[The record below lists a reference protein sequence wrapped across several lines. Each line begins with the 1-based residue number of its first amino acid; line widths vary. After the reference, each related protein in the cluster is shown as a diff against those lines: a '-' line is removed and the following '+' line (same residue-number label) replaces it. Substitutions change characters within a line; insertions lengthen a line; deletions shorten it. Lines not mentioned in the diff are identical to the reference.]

1 MSKVI
6 PAICLLFLG
15 YASGITNQKN
25 ETAEAAASETVN
37 RREAPPEFITPPHG
51 GGGIGNIY
59 LPPSDSFGP
68 PSDSYGPPPSGPSSG
83 PSGSYG
89 PPPGGPHP
97 GPSVSYGPPPSGPPT
112 SHGPP
117 GTYGPPKPVYGA
129 PTDSIG
135 PSPDISSPP
144 NDIYGPPPPG
154 DVYGPPPGDA
164 YGPPPPGDVYG
175 PPPSNSY
182 LPPSRPSGPKP
193 VYGPP
198 PTSKFPSFNI
208 GGLKPPSNSYGP
220 PDNGPPTSVYG
231 PPNLRPPKLKPIYGP
246 PKPNYGPPKPS
257 FGHGPP
263 SGGPPKPIYGPPK
276 GNGGIFLKPPKS
288 NYGPPKP
295 IYGPPKPS
303 FGPPKNTYGP
313 PPKPSYGP
321 PLKPKPIY
329 GPPSGHGPHA
339 PPGVPSPPT
348 PPEISYD
355 GWQPIPGI
363 SHPPGDHSGPSD
375 SYGPPVSHG
384 PPSDAYGPPSGG
396 NGLISGP
403 GGGHGSVDGSLTPPS
418 ASYGTPSDSYGPP
431 SSGLDLLSGNYG
443 PPPSLPSSSYGGPP
457 PPPPGGHP
465 DHHSGT
471 YDGPPPPL
479 PQSPS
484 VSIKPVYGVP
494 NSGGDHSHGD
504 LTPPKTSYGVP
515 SGSYGPPNDLQ
526 APGDSY
532 GPPLPPSGSY
542 GPPIGH
548 DSNLNILNLLTKGEG
563 HGSGSISSDL
573 TPPGSAHGGHGD
585 DLGPPPPSYGAPP
598 SGSYGP
604 PPSGNYGPP
613 PSISYGAPPS
623 GSYGPPPSDNYG
635 PPSNEYGP
643 PQGNFG
649 VPLSTCCGTPPP
661 DIGGHEHKSSLPLAY
676 GVPSGMQIEGP
687 KLQPKVP
694 IKFRDPVPK
703 GLLEAIG
710 ESAEYNTNGHG
721 KPFQGGTYIPPSVP
735 EVPQKHPDD
744 IHSSSDGGHHGH
756 SEGRGGDFQVNPSVD
771 LSPPQLQHLDVSNNY
786 GPPSQDSDN
795 YGPPPPDNNYGPP
808 PPDNNYGPPHQDVNN
823 YGPPQDSHGSQQD
836 FASPELL
843 HSLGLEGTDISKS
856 ISHEYTPNSV
866 DIPIHG
872 NQGSYTLNIQSAN
885 GESHGNVPH
894 EHVLSNGLLQDIL
907 AAIEHQPASI
917 QQVQPSYGVVDA
929 HPSGSEQH
937 AVNTGPSGPD
947 LQRIKHESRDETL
960 VAQESVNHESR
971 AQVVP
976 PPPSGVRNEKHD
988 AISQR
993 EAANN
998 HLVRKEQELV
1008 QQLLDSGFTSSGI
1021 ALYFNPD
1028 LKRNNTNNVND
1039 TSSHR
1044 FETTA
1049 RQRTESPQP
1058 SNSTET
1064 KPVETNNRQ
1073 TFENS
1078 QPKKAHDAITA
1089 ESSTRHRSELQQN
1102 SKSTETKETDVSKHQ
1117 KSESSQVSKAADS
1130 YRVERT
1136 QTTNTKS
1143 NFDKFPEGSFVNF
1156 NSPSNQYSYDIIN
1169 RR

>member
-1 MSKVI
+1 MNKVI

-51 GGGIGNIY
+51 GGIGNIY

-68 PSDSYGPPPSGPSSG
+68 PPSDSYGPPPSGPSTG

-89 PPPGGPHP
+89 PPPSGPHP

-112 SHGPP
+112 GHGPP
-117 GTYGPPKPVYGA
+117 GTYGPPKPVYG
-129 PTDSIG
+129 PPPDSIG
-135 PSPDISSPP
+135 PPPDLSSPP
-144 NDIYGPPPPG
+144 NDIYGPPPPGDIYGPPPPG
-154 DVYGPPPGDA
+154 DVYGPPPG
-164 YGPPPPGDVYG
+164 
-175 PPPSNSY
+175 NSY

-198 PTSKFPSFNI
+198 PSSKFPSFNI
-208 GGLKPPSNSYGP
+208 GGLKPPSDSYGP
-220 PDNGPPTSVYG
+220 PDFGPPTSIYG

-276 GNGGIFLKPPKS
+276 NGGGTFLKPPKPA
-288 NYGPPKP
+288 YGPPKP
-295 IYGPPKPS
+295 NYGPPKPS

-321 PLKPKPIY
+321 PPKPKPVY
-329 GPPSGHGPHA
+329 GPPSGHGLHA

-375 SYGPPVSHG
+375 SYGPPTSHG

-403 GGGHGSVDGSLTPPS
+403 GGGHGSVEGSLTPPS
-418 ASYGTPSDSYGPP
+418 GSYGPPSDSYGPP
-431 SSGLDLLSGNYG
+431 NSGSDVSSGNYG

-457 PPPPGGHP
+457 PPPPGNHH

-479 PQSPS
+479 PQSPP

-494 NSGGDHSHGD
+494 NSGRDISHGD
-504 LTPPKTSYGVP
+504 LAPPKTSYGVP
-515 SGSYGPPNDLQ
+515 SGSYGAPNDLQ

-542 GPPIGH
+542 GPPSGH
-548 DSNLNILNLLTKGEG
+548 DSNINILNLLTKGEG
-563 HGSGSISSDL
+563 HGSGSIISDL
-573 TPPGSAHGGHGD
+573 TPPGSVHSGHGG
-585 DLGPPPPSYGAPP
+585 DLAPPPPSYGAPPSDNYGPPP

-604 PPSGNYGPP
+604 PPSGSYGP
-613 PSISYGAPPS
+613 PPS
-623 GSYGPPPSDNYG
+623 GSYGPPPSENYGPPPSENYGPPPSENYGPPPNENYG
-635 PPSNEYGP
+635 PPSNAYGP
-643 PQGNFG
+643 PQGSFG
-649 VPLSTCCGTPPP
+649 VQLSSCCGTPPP

-687 KLQPKVP
+687 KIQPKVP

-721 KPFQGGTYIPPSVP
+721 RPFQGGTYIPPSVP

-744 IHSSSDGGHHGH
+744 IHTNFESSHIDH
-756 SEGRGGDFQVNPSVD
+756 SEGRKGSSFHGGNPSAD
-771 LSPPQLQHLDVSNNY
+771 LSPPQLQNLDASNNY
-786 GPPSQDSDN
+786 GPPPQSSQGN
-795 YGPPPPDNNYGPP
+795 
-808 PPDNNYGPPHQDVNN
+808 H
-823 YGPPQDSHGSQQD
+823 QD
-836 FASPELL
+836 FAGPELL

-866 DIPIHG
+866 DIPING

-885 GESHGNVPH
+885 GESHGNIPH
-894 EHVLSNGLLQDIL
+894 QHVLSNGLLQDIL

-937 AVNTGPSGPD
+937 EVNTGPSGPD
-947 LQRIKHESRDETL
+947 LQRIKHESKDETL

-976 PPPSGVRNEKHD
+976 PPSDSGRHGKQDSN
-988 AISQR
+988 SQR
-993 EAANN
+993 EAANS

-1008 QQLLDSGFTSSGI
+1008 QHLLDSGFTSSGI

-1028 LKRNNTNNVND
+1028 LRKNNTNSGNN
-1039 TSSHR
+1039 TSSNNL
-1044 FETTA
+1044 EA
-1049 RQRTESPQP
+1049 DPSQRLVTLQP
-1058 SNSTET
+1058 MNSTESKSVDT
-1064 KPVETNNRQ
+1064 HNKQQFYENLQPHKTN
-1073 TFENS
+1073 
-1078 QPKKAHDAITA
+1078 DIITA
-1089 ESSTRHRSELQQN
+1089 ESSTRERSEVQQT
-1102 SKSTETKETDVSKHQ
+1102 SKLAESKHPETLKKQ
-1117 KSESSQVSKAADS
+1117 KSHTSQSSKMAEPK
-1130 YRVERT
+1130 RVERT
-1136 QTTNTKS
+1136 RTTNT
-1143 NFDKFPEGSFVNF
+1143 NFDKLPEGSFVNF

-1169 RR
+1169 KR